1 MSGRTRG
8 SSYVPALRHKRG
20 QATVEFALVAAVL
33 AIVIVGLFLLLQLG
47 ERGAFTLAAERSAS
61 HVVGTGG
68 LVGDVLLY

>member
-1 MSGRTRG
+1 MSGSTRRG
-8 SSYVPALRHKRG
+8 SGAGALCRRRG

-33 AIVIVGLFLLLQLG
+33 SAVIVGLFLLLQLA
-47 ERGAFTLAAERSAS
+47 ERGAFMDAAEHSAS